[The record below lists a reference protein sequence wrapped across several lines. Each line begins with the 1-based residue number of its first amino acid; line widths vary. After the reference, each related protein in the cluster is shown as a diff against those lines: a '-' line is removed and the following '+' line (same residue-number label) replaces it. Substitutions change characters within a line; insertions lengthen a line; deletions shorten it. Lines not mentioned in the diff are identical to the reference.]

1 MIEISDFNDLEKMN
15 LEHTDLENCE
25 HIAETSL
32 FRNRPAPIVSE
43 YKKKNDEQID
53 VQQTIHDAEMETEQ
67 IIERTTTETS
77 NVTKMSF
84 LIDTEDGRS
93 MTRTARGRAKT
104 AVPRSSDTEWE
115 TKLFEIRFFSKIYI
129 GISRVSDM
137 RFWENIGEVQQSV
150 LFLYKD
156 EYVYFTQDKK
166 G

>member
-77 NVTKMSF
+77 NVTNMSF
-84 LIDTEDGRS
+84 LIDRDP
-93 MTRTARGRAKT
+93 RTKT
-104 AVPRSSDTEWE
+104 G
-115 TKLFEIRFFSKIYI
+115 L
-129 GISRVSDM
+129 SR
-137 RFWENIGEVQQSV
+137 
-150 LFLYKD
+150 
-156 EYVYFTQDKK
+156 TQWF
-166 G
+166 GPAY